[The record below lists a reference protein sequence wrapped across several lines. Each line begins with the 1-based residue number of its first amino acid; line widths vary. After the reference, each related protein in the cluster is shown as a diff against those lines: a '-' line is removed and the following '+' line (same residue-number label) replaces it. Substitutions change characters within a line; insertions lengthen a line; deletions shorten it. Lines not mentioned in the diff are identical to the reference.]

1 MREIIKEEIIT
12 GVYEY
17 KLSRNSSPLSTLDY
31 IIVDEAHGLKLDTK
45 MTDIVY
51 KSNARFRIG
60 CTGTMPDDEVSK
72 MAILSCVGSPKRYIR
87 TQGLIERGL
96 ATPVRINTLFLN
108 YNNNDKALFKYVGN
122 YAQKL
127 KFVKENQ
134 NRNKLIAK
142 LGTGLSV
149 NGNTVLMCSHIQ
161 HMKDIFIEIIKLK
174 DPTITIEEKH
184 ISSKTSLA
192 FQEQMN
198 VFYIAGATSVK
209 DRELIMAILRNHEN
223 CILVTGYQLFSTGI
237 NIKSLKNILFASPLK
252 SYTTVT
258 QSIGRAIRTHI
269 SKETA
274 EIYDLVDLF
283 GLRVPKSGIFY
294 QQYQSRLTKSYNSE
308 GFPVTERS
316 INI

>member
-1 MREIIKEEIIT
+1 M
-12 GVYEY
+12 
-17 KLSRNSSPLSTLDY
+17 
-31 IIVDEAHGLKLDTK
+31 
-45 MTDIVY
+45 
-51 KSNARFRIG
+51 
-60 CTGTMPDDEVSK
+60 
-72 MAILSCVGSPKRYIR
+72 
-87 TQGLIERGL
+87 
-96 ATPVRINTLFLN
+96 
-108 YNNNDKALFKYVGN
+108 FKYVGN

-209 DRELIMAILRNHEN
+209 DRELIMAIFNSCVFEVSLSFFLPFREN
-223 CILVTGYQLFSTGI
+223 I
-237 NIKSLKNILFASPLK
+237 NFLLYIIVPLK
-252 SYTTVT
+252 DSFF
-258 QSIGRAIRTHI
+258 S
-269 SKETA
+269 
-274 EIYDLVDLF
+274 L
-283 GLRVPKSGIFY
+283 
-294 QQYQSRLTKSYNSE
+294 
-308 GFPVTERS
+308 
-316 INI
+316 